1 MLKSTPMKPNFTLSL
16 SFDGIRLLH
25 RTSGGWQLVGEV
37 ALDSADL
44 AAELAGERFNVGERY
59 GLLRA
64 QLSLALA
71 GPHRDEVLT
80 DIIEITAH
88 SRPGCP
94 SS

>member
-1 MLKSTPMKPNFTLSL
+1 
-16 SFDGIRLLH
+16 
-25 RTSGGWQLVGEV
+25 
-37 ALDSADL
+37 
-44 AAELAGERFNVGERY
+44 LAGQRFNIGARY

-88 SRPGCP
+88 SRP
-94 SS
+94 